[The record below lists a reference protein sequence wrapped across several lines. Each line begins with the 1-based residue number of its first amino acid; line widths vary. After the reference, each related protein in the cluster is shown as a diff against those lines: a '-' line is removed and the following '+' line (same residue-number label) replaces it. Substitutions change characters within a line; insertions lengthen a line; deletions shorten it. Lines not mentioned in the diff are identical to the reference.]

1 VPTEYPDPYPPA
13 LDSYLN
19 NPAVTSKIGSQ
30 NVWVESNT
38 DISGQFAL
46 TGDWMRS
53 KRSNLET
60 VINAGVRT
68 VLYDGDAD
76 FICNY
81 MGFEDMVRASY
92 FLTVPSGLCTDSES
106 VTACTD

>member
-1 VPTEYPDPYPPA
+1 MILGPLTGIWDVYYVPTEFPDPYPPA
-13 LDSYLN
+13 LDTYLN

-30 NVWVESNT
+30 KAWAELNLGVY
-38 DISGQFAL
+38 GQFAL

-53 KRSNLET
+53 KRSNLEM

-81 MGFEDMVRASY
+81 MGFEAMVRA
-92 FLTVPSGLCTDSES
+92 LCF
-106 VTACTD
+106 